1 LQKKIKQFK
10 IAVQNSSSNKYKGV
24 SQMAVQSTEDFVP
37 ETDDFSM
44 ESIEARPEGNL
55 NTGDAIKSGWDAAAE
70 ALKPKEYVKDFKLSE
85 TLQVIKFL
93 DPDGPYAIYS
103 QHFLTQKTEGQRS
116 YTCLG
121 SGCPLC
127 VKLNHKPEKKYGF
140 SIAVLTPT
148 ETTLTKLVASPLFF
162 KSLHAAHHSPA
173 GPLSKNYWAVSR
185 RGQMQHTVYTLNP
198 VKGRDLLED
207 YGLEE
212 AKIEEAIAEM
222 TAFTSDSVR
231 KLSVD
236 ELNEVANALI

>member
-1 LQKKIKQFK
+1 M
-10 IAVQNSSSNKYKGV
+10 S
-24 SQMAVQSTEDFVP
+24 VQSTDEFVP
-37 ETDDFSM
+37 ATDDFLI
-44 ESIEARPEGNL
+44 ENIEARPEG
-55 NTGDAIKSGWDAAAE
+55 TSVASDPIKSGWDAAEE
-70 ALKPKEYVKDFKLSE
+70 AIKPKQYVNDFKL
-85 TLQVIKFL
+85 TDQLQVIKFL

-127 VKLNHKPEKKYGF
+127 VKLNHKPEKKYAF
-140 SIAVLTPT
+140 SVAVLTPT

-198 VKGRDLLED
+198 VKSRDLSED
-207 YGLEE
+207 YGLDEGKVE
-212 AKIEEAIAEM
+212 AAIAEM
-222 TAFTSDSVR
+222 KPFDASSLRRLTVG
-231 KLSVD
+231 
-236 ELNEVANALI
+236 ELDEVASALI

>member
-1 LQKKIKQFK
+1 M
-10 IAVQNSSSNKYKGV
+10 S
-24 SQMAVQSTEDFVP
+24 VQSTDEFVP
-37 ETDDFSM
+37 ATDDFAI
-44 ESIEARPEGNL
+44 ENIEARPEGSAS
-55 NTGDAIKSGWDAAAE
+55 TGDAIKSGWDAAEE
-70 ALKPKEYVKDFKLSE
+70 AIKPKQYVNDFKL
-85 TLQVIKFL
+85 TDQLQVIKFL

-127 VKLNHKPEKKYGF
+127 VKLNHKPEKKYAF
-140 SIAVLTPT
+140 SVAVLTPT

-198 VKGRDLLED
+198 VKGRDLSED

-212 AKIEEAIAEM
+212 AKVEAAIAEM
-222 TAFTSDSVR
+222 KPFDASSLRRLTVG
-231 KLSVD
+231 
-236 ELNEVANALI
+236 ELDEVAIALI